1 MRRGTIV
8 RNMWQPFYDSFLV
21 YTGISG
27 RHAKC
32 LWVINGKL
40 LGMYNF
46 FKNDI
51 QNDREHFP
59 IVGYVDYEKVLTD
72 AILSGINVK
81 AEEESE

>member
-8 RNMWQPFYDSFLV
+8 RNMWQPSYDSFLV
-21 YTGISG
+21 YTGIFE

-40 LGMYNF
+40 RGIYNF

-81 AEEESE
+81 AAEESE